1 MNPVL
6 GIAFLGLQIR
16 YNSDFQLSCTW
27 KIKNPKSSRE
37 LKFSTFELL
46 RFLLGLIGSLAVFGE
61 PAVSAT
67 WENENP

>member
-1 MNPVL
+1 MLLVYVYKYDL
-6 GIAFLGLQIR
+6 IQTFSSSMYL
-16 YNSDFQLSCTW
+16 
-27 KIKNPKSSRE
+27 KIKNPKSPRE

-67 WENENP
+67 